1 MYHSPVPME
10 SDAPESDLRPEVAE
24 SVALDLG
31 SERLRDAHLHNG
43 QVEARA
49 LFAPFFAV
57 TAVAAT
63 LITAWAM
70 YGSVEL
76 KLVVG
81 WSALVAFANW
91 VSCRR
96 ALEAAAW
103 GSSRT
108 AKPRA
113 RWFAV
118 AEAVGLAGLW
128 TALPTYAFATQPPH
142 VQVVIGGAM
151 VAMIG
156 AAVALAAI
164 PAAAV
169 AWIATLTGAFCLA
182 YYFGG
187 AALDPKIALTFV
199 MVAGAGAFG
208 LARLTR
214 WIFGQLKV
222 LARTRAQAE
231 SIRLLLNEYEHRG
244 VGWLWQVDAENRVVY
259 ISSRMTALLGRSTNQ
274 MIGHSLPASL
284 GGTSALGRILL
295 SRQPFANLEMELKT
309 RRGTRWISLSG
320 DPIIDMT
327 GAFQGFRGVGQD
339 VTDVRRTQERLTNL
353 ANMDVLSGLPN
364 RGRVRQLLGE
374 ALSGSAGGEAPCAI
388 MFLDLDGFKP
398 VNDTFGHP
406 KGDVVLKSVAQ
417 RLLKEAGP
425 FGQVGRMGGDE
436 FAIVIKDANSRRMVE
451 TLADRLIAAIAEPFH
466 IDKAEIR
473 IGVSIGCAFG
483 PVDGQS
489 VDDLIQKADLALYQA
504 KALGRGTCCFFNAD
518 MQNEAEDRLRLE
530 QDMRIGIKS
539 KQFRLLFQP
548 LISAADQSLDGF
560 EALIRWH
567 HPTRGIV
574 PPNNFI
580 PLAEESGLIMELG
593 EWVIEEACRAA
604 AGLARAYRRRD
615 QRLGQAAHLS
625 GAAQHDQRG
634 DPQIPAAAR
643 PARARSDRIDLPR
656 RFGQCGRRAE
666 AAAGARRRHRAR
678 RFRHRLF
685 LARLSE
691 QGGLPQIEDRRQL
704 RARIGGQQGDG
715 RDHPVDR
722 PARQELPDDGDRRR
736 RRDRRR
742 FHPDARSRLPPDPGL
757 SVRPADEL
765 RKSQRARP
773 RHPAAAERLNVH
785 LPTRRRHGVYWRH
798 GIGARSPRD
807 CDSRKGRWRWPT
819 AR

>member
-1 MYHSPVPME
+1 MYHAPVPID
-10 SDAPESDLRPEVAE
+10 SDAPESDLAQEEVE
-24 SVALDLG
+24 SAALDLG
-31 SERLRDAHLHNG
+31 NERLRDAHLHNG

-57 TAVAAT
+57 TAVAAS
-63 LITAWAM
+63 LVTAWAM
-70 YGSVEL
+70 YGSVKLE
-76 KLVVG
+76 LVVG
-81 WSALVAFANW
+81 WTAMVAFANW

-108 AKPRA
+108 ARPRT
-113 RWFAV
+113 RWFAI

-128 TALPTYAFATQPPH
+128 SALPTYAFATQPSH

-151 VAMIG
+151 VAMITT
-156 AAVALAAI
+156 ALALAAV
-164 PAAAV
+164 PAAAL
-169 AWIATLTGAFCLA
+169 AWIGTLTAAFCLA
-182 YYFGG
+182 YYFGSWT
-187 AALDPKIALTFV
+187 LDPKVALTF
-199 MVAGAGAFG
+199 MLVAGTGAFG
-208 LARLTR
+208 IARLTR
-214 WIFGQLKV
+214 WIFGQLKG
-222 LARTRAQAE
+222 LALTRAQAE

-309 RRGTRWISLSG
+309 RRGARWISLSG

-327 GAFQGFRGVGQD
+327 GTFQGFRGVGQD

-425 FGQVGRMGGDE
+425 FGHVGRMGGDE
-436 FAIVIKDANSRRMVE
+436 FAIVIRDANSRRLVE
-451 TLADRLIAAIAEPFH
+451 TLAERLIAAIAEPFH
-466 IDKAEIR
+466 IDKAEVR

-483 PVDGQS
+483 PVDGHS

-504 KALGRGTCCFFNAD
+504 KAMGRGTCRFFNAD

-530 QDMRIGIKS
+530 QDMRAGIRA

-548 LISAADQSLDGF
+548 LINAADQSLMGF

-574 PPNNFI
+574 PPNHFI
-580 PLAEESGLIMELG
+580 TLAEETGLIMELG
-593 EWVIEEACRAA
+593 EWVIDEACRAVATWPEPIGVAINVSAKQLIYPALPNTINEAIRKYRLQPDRLELEVTESIFLGDSANAVDVLKRLRTLGVGIALDDFGTGYSSLGYLNKAVFHKLKIDGSFVREA
-604 AGLARAYRRRD
+604 ANNKETVAIIQSIIQLAKSFRMTVTAEGVETADDFTRMRD
-615 QRLGQAAHLS
+615 LGCHQIQGYLFGRPMSYEKASELVHGIHQRL
-625 GAAQHDQRG
+625 
-634 DPQIPAAAR
+634 
-643 PARARSDRIDLPR
+643 
-656 RFGQCGRRAE
+656 
-666 AAAGARRRHRAR
+666 
-678 RFRHRLF
+678 
-685 LARLSE
+685 
-691 QGGLPQIEDRRQL
+691 
-704 RARIGGQQGDG
+704 
-715 RDHPVDR
+715 
-722 PARQELPDDGDRRR
+722 
-736 RRDRRR
+736 
-742 FHPDARSRLPPDPGL
+742 
-757 SVRPADEL
+757 
-765 RKSQRARP
+765 
-773 RHPAAAERLNVH
+773 
-785 LPTRRRHGVYWRH
+785 
-798 GIGARSPRD
+798 
-807 CDSRKGRWRWPT
+807 T
-819 AR
+819 A